1 MQNHI
6 NDFLMETHF
15 INTLCKQKVKMNTIM
30 PLNVKWVPRLRD
42 IEAYSG
48 IIEAYWSIFR
58 HIQNFV

>member
-48 IIEAYWSIFR
+48 IIEAY
-58 HIQNFV
+58 